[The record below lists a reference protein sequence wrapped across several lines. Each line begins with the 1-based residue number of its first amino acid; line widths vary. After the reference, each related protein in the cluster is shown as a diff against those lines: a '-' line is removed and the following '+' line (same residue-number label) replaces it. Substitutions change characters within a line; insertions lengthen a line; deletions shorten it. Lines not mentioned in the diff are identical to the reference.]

1 MGLTFGRSTPCLPM
15 FDSLVSSRR
24 SRNSSLSPTSR
35 CAIMAALI
43 AVSCF
48 LLQPRTETPTDAPN
62 GGYDPT
68 SVDGGPVPV
77 NATQAKLEAESN
89 EIYADMQTR
98 FAKEKIA
105 VEAKAAGAKEAR
117 ADAEQ
122 AMNELQNEL
131 NDAKQNAIEA
141 DTNAQE
147 VTDNFTF
154 AIMCSLFFCVVVVFS
169 LLLVM
174 VFVTLRGEGK
184 PADKTKVEIE
194 AANEAASNAEA
205 KAEADNDNAV
215 AKAKV
220 EELEKELCVLKEQLT
235 GATTRAE
242 KLSRDNAKAEAVND
256 NAAAKAEAEEL
267 EKELCVLKE
276 QLTGATTRAKKLSDD
291 NAKAT
296 EYMRRSEI
304 RVADVTKMIRAAK
317 GETSTVA
324 YNKNA
329 VETEN
334 AKLTMEVKTL
344 QAEVARIMKLLE
356 LQAEQLQLA
365 RATGQGSR
373 QTGATIA
380 THRVKETMVVKVH
393 E

>member
-1 MGLTFGRSTPCLPM
+1 
-15 FDSLVSSRR
+15 
-24 SRNSSLSPTSR
+24 
-35 CAIMAALI
+35 
-43 AVSCF
+43 
-48 LLQPRTETPTDAPN
+48 
-62 GGYDPT
+62 
-68 SVDGGPVPV
+68 
-77 NATQAKLEAESN
+77 
-89 EIYADMQTR
+89 MQTR

-205 KAEADNDNAV
+205 K
-215 AKAKV
+215 V

-242 KLSRDNAKAEAVND
+242 KLSRDNAKAAAKLAAVKAEAVND

-324 YNKNA
+324 YNKKA

-373 QTGATIA
+373 QTG
-380 THRVKETMVVKVH
+380 
-393 E
+393 

>member
-1 MGLTFGRSTPCLPM
+1 MGMTFGRSTPCLPM

-205 KAEADNDNAV
+205 KAE
-215 AKAKV
+215 
-220 EELEKELCVLKEQLT
+220 ELEKELCVLKEQLT

-242 KLSRDNAKAEAVND
+242 KLSRDNAKAAAKLAAV
-256 NAAAKAEAEEL
+256 KAEAL

-324 YNKNA
+324 YNKKA

>member
-1 MGLTFGRSTPCLPM
+1 MGMTFGRSTPCLPM

-43 AVSCF
+43 AGRCF

-122 AMNELQNEL
+122 AMNELH
-131 NDAKQNAIEA
+131 DAKQNAIEA

-154 AIMCSLFFCVVVVFS
+154 AIMCSLF
-169 LLLVM
+169 
-174 VFVTLRGEGK
+174 
-184 PADKTKVEIE
+184 
-194 AANEAASNAEA
+194 
-205 KAEADNDNAV
+205 
-215 AKAKV
+215 
-220 EELEKELCVLKEQLT
+220 
-235 GATTRAE
+235 
-242 KLSRDNAKAEAVND
+242 
-256 NAAAKAEAEEL
+256 
-267 EKELCVLKE
+267 
-276 QLTGATTRAKKLSDD
+276 
-291 NAKAT
+291 
-296 EYMRRSEI
+296 
-304 RVADVTKMIRAAK
+304 
-317 GETSTVA
+317 
-324 YNKNA
+324 
-329 VETEN
+329 
-334 AKLTMEVKTL
+334 
-344 QAEVARIMKLLE
+344 
-356 LQAEQLQLA
+356 
-365 RATGQGSR
+365 
-373 QTGATIA
+373 
-380 THRVKETMVVKVH
+380 
-393 E
+393 

>member
-43 AVSCF
+43 AGRCF

-77 NATQAKLEAESN
+77 NATQAKLEAEST

-184 PADKTKVEIE
+184 PADKTKVE
-194 AANEAASNAEA
+194 
-205 KAEADNDNAV
+205 
-215 AKAKV
+215 
-220 EELEKELCVLKEQLT
+220 ELEKELCVLKEQLT

-242 KLSRDNAKAEAVND
+242 KLSRDNAKAAAKLAAVKAEAVND

-291 NAKAT
+291 NAEAT

-324 YNKNA
+324 YNKKA

>member
-235 GATTRAE
+235 GATTRA
-242 KLSRDNAKAEAVND
+242 
-256 NAAAKAEAEEL
+256 
-267 EKELCVLKE
+267 
-276 QLTGATTRAKKLSDD
+276 KKLSDD

-324 YNKNA
+324 YNKKA